1 MTQYDMFLFSNYNFK
16 NVESIPHVLHRMEHP
31 KEKTNVYSSKQNFPL
46 KQICNP
52 NNSKSLGLA
61 LRSRNAFKKKWNVSM
76 AAPYPFFGLIFGLQY
91 QRSCNW

>member
-1 MTQYDMFLFSNYNFK
+1 MFLFSNYNFK

-61 LRSRNAFKKKWNVSM
+61 LRSRNAFLKKMKCFDGRLL
-76 AAPYPFFGLIFGLQY
+76 PFFWFDIWITV
-91 QRSCNW
+91 SKVV